1 MAVVQISRIQIRRGQ
16 KNQGTGLPQLAS
28 GEMAWAI
35 DTQELYI
42 GSGSVSEGSPAVGN
56 TKIITQ
62 KDNLLN
68 LVNQYRY
75 KRNNPLI
82 QTSVDPN
89 SSTVISLEDRL
100 DFKVTNL
107 SYGILDNGEDMTAEI
122 QHAIDNLFITNKVGG
137 ESERV
142 TLEFLPGRYA
152 ISSTIY
158 IPSYV
163 SIVGAGAQKTIF
175 EYTGTTGPVFRFI
188 NDTSTTSARNFTIG
202 GTTGPSGNYNDSG
215 VYNQQPKNITL
226 KNFSVK
232 VNELDNACF
241 LMESVRDS
249 VFEDLEITGNYDWY
263 AGADSS
269 IPVIASNYAFNLQAF
284 SSMIT
289 CKNNKFK
296 NVIVKRYVYAIVSDH
311 DIIGNTWEGC
321 EIKESKYGVIFGQN
335 TNNTIGQRHGPRRNI
350 IKNCYFND
358 IKENGISVING
369 YSNVSNNNTFMNV
382 GNDGSGNAITAD
394 GSSIIRFVTR
404 GNYSSNDIFDRAY
417 NNYYNEQTSSLI
429 DDSLAGSNYGYRYY
443 PEVEG
448 PTYFS
453 NNSSN
458 IITLSPS
465 TTSTAFRIP
474 FSGET
479 NIEIKYV
486 LKISTGT
493 QMRRGTIHIAV
504 DDTHNDLLLSDEY
517 DYVGSSSQDLNIRFS
532 ADFDVSGTCINIIYT
547 NTNTTYNS
555 SLTYVYSVL
564 S

>member
-28 GEMAWAI
+28 GELAWAI

-100 DFKVTNL
+100 DFKVTNA

-142 TLEFLPGRYA
+142 TLEFLPGKYV
-152 ISSTIY
+152 ISGTIY
-158 IPSYV
+158 LPSYV

-175 EYTGTTGPVFRFI
+175 EYTGTSGPVFRFI
-188 NDTSTTSARNFTIG
+188 NDTSTVSARNFTIG
-202 GTTGPSGNYNDSG
+202 LASNLYNDVG
-215 VYNQQPKNITL
+215 VYNQQPKNALL
-226 KNFSVK
+226 KGFSVK
-232 VNELDNACF
+232 VNELDTACI

-249 VFEDLEITGNYDWY
+249 QFEDLEIIGNYDWY

-269 IPVIASNYAFNLQAF
+269 IPIINNNYAFNLQAF
-284 SSMIT
+284 SSIIT

-296 NVIVKRYVYAIVSDH
+296 NVTVKRFIYAIVSDY
-311 DIIGNTWEGC
+311 DILNNTWEGC
-321 EIKESKYGVIFGQN
+321 EIKESKYGIIFGQN
-335 TNNTIGQRHGPRRNI
+335 TANTIGQRHGPRRNI
-350 IKNCYFND
+350 IKNSYFND

-417 NNYYNEQTSSLI
+417 NNYYNEQTSTLV

-448 PTYFS
+448 PTYFN

-458 IITLSPS
+458 IVTLIAS
-465 TTSTAFRIP
+465 TTATAFRIP

-504 DDTHNDLLLSDEY
+504 DDTHNDLLLSDDY
-517 DYVGSSSQDLNIRFS
+517 DYVGTSGEDLRITFS
-532 ADFDVSGTCINIIYT
+532 AEFDLTGTCINVKYT
-547 NTNTTYNS
+547 NTNTTHSS